1 MKTAKTLS
9 AMVIVLGL
17 AALGAEKPAH
27 AENCYSTGAINTIR
41 LRKFITLENL
51 SADDQKSDR
60 AQIQAC
66 SAYFKSLPTNFHQV
80 DIVTLGKLECDTSTG
95 EKTCKVTVNCL
106 GYIGCLDH
114 N

>member
-17 AALGAEKPAH
+17 AALAAERPAR
-27 AENCYSTGAINTIR
+27 AENCYSSGAINTIQ

-51 SADDQKSDR
+51 TADEQKSDR
-60 AQIQAC
+60 AQIEAC

-80 DIVTLGKLECDTSTG
+80 DLVTLGKLECQA
-95 EKTCKVTVNCL
+95 TCKATVNCL
-106 GYIGCLDH
+106 GYIGCLD
-114 N
+114 